1 MHPQWWET
9 LRCGCISCGSGSKS
23 RQRMHP
29 QLKETLRCGCISC
42 GSGSRSE
49 QKAHLHSLNL
59 IQCGCAFQARECS
72 ERQINREN
80 ASAIEGNP
88 PVRMHSPHRFCERRQ
103 SRNQW
108 VSNRNPPLQIPVRS
122 AEARAKGRIPAGGRP
137 PELRPAK
144 SVRKR

>member
-1 MHPQWWET
+1 MHPQWW
-9 LRCGCISCGSGSKS
+9 
-23 RQRMHP
+23 
-29 QLKETLRCGCISC
+29 ETLRCGCISC

-80 ASAIEGNP
+80 ASAFEGNP
-88 PVRMHSPHRFCERRQ
+88 PMRMHSPHRFCERRQ

-108 VSNRNPPLQIPVRS
+108 VSKRNPPTCAFQNRSVSAVTVR
-122 AEARAKGRIPAGGRP
+122 
-137 PELRPAK
+137 LRPLRGLRSYPSFLYTCGSSIYNVLYK
-144 SVRKR
+144 LLENGRKRKLAFFFQDI